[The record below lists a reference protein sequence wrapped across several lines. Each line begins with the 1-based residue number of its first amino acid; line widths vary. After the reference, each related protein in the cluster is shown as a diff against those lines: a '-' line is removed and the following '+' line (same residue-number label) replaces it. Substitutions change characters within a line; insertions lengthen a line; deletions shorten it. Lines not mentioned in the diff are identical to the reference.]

1 MDFHKNSKDSRNPK
15 DSENQGGNLERKE
28 TERSNETDKSDKM
41 GKSDKRIIPYIDKAE
56 VKEKVKKFLLSKG
69 YSEDE
74 IFEDVVL
81 ELKDTLVLIDL
92 LVKLR
97 GKNKILILCDSPSET
112 LTLTARLSTLLSKL
126 LEPPARISVATN
138 WMESEV
144 TDLLTGRTRYSLD
157 YIPSRQEI
165 KEMQN
170 PSFDR
175 SKDEKI
181 RKVVSGLY
189 SMKCRKCGIRF

>member
-15 DSENQGGNLERKE
+15 GSENQGGNFERKE
-28 TERSNETDKSDKM
+28 TERSNKTD
-41 GKSDKRIIPYIDKAE
+41 KSDKRIIPYIDKAE

-81 ELKDTLVLIDL
+81 DLKDTLVLIDL

-97 GKNKILILCDSPSET
+97 GKNKILILCDSPSEI

>member
-1 MDFHKNSKDSRNPK
+1 MDFHKNSKDSRSTK
-15 DSENQGGNLERKE
+15 GSENRENFERKE
-28 TERSNETDKSDKM
+28 TERSNEMS
-41 GKSDKRIIPYIDKAE
+41 KSDKRIIPYIDKAQ
-56 VKEKVKKFLLSKG
+56 VKERVKKFLLSRG
-69 YSEDE
+69 YSENE

-81 ELKDTLVLIDL
+81 DLKDTPVLIDL
-92 LVKLR
+92 LVKLEDE
-97 GKNKILILCDSPSET
+97 NKILILCDSPSET
-112 LTLTARLSTLLSKL
+112 LTLTARLSTLIAKL

-138 WMESEV
+138 WMESEI

-157 YIPSRQEI
+157 CIPSKQEI

-181 RKVVSGLY
+181 KKVVSGLY
-189 SMKCRKCGIRF
+189 SMKCRKCGLNFRCQ